1 MMNADLFKSLDLMG
15 KGMTAI
21 FVVIIV
27 IYLAVHLILKLTGDR
42 KKESSEPNTGDA

>member
-1 MMNADLFKSLDLMG
+1 MNADFFKSLDLMG

-27 IYLAVHLILKLTGDR
+27 IYLAVQLILKLSGGR
-42 KKESSEPNTGDA
+42 KKEPSEPKPGEV

>member
-1 MMNADLFKSLDLMG
+1 MNTDFFKSLELMG

-27 IYLAVHLILKLTGDR
+27 IYLAVHLILKLTSGR
-42 KKESSEPNTGDA
+42 KKETTGGE

>member
-1 MMNADLFKSLDLMG
+1 MNPDIIKSLDLMG

-27 IYLAVHLILKLTGDR
+27 IYLAVHLILIVTGGR
-42 KKESSEPNTGDA
+42 KKKTAE

>member
-1 MMNADLFKSLDLMG
+1 MNADFFKSLDLMG

-27 IYLAVHLILKLTGDR
+27 MYLAVHLILKLSGGR
-42 KKESSEPNTGDA
+42 KKEPSEPNPGEV

>member
-1 MMNADLFKSLDLMG
+1 MMNSDIIKSLDLMG

-27 IYLAVHLILKLTGDR
+27 IYLSVNLMLRLTEG
-42 KKESSEPNTGDA
+42 KKNEKEK

>member
-1 MMNADLFKSLDLMG
+1 MNADFFKSLDLMR

-27 IYLAVHLILKLTGDR
+27 IYLSVNLMLRLTESK
-42 KKESSEPNTGDA
+42 KKETKE

>member
-1 MMNADLFKSLDLMG
+1 MNADFFKSLDLMG

-27 IYLAVHLILKLTGDR
+27 IYLAVHLILKLTEGR
-42 KKESSEPNTGDA
+42 KGADSEPGTGAV

>member
-1 MMNADLFKSLDLMG
+1 MNPDLIKSLDLMG

-27 IYLAVHLILKLTGDR
+27 IYLSVNLMLRLTEG
-42 KKESSEPNTGDA
+42 KKNEKEK

>member
-1 MMNADLFKSLDLMG
+1 MNADFFKSLDLMG

-27 IYLAVHLILKLTGDR
+27 IYLATHLILKITKG
-42 KKESSEPNTGDA
+42 KKGEAEG

>member
-1 MMNADLFKSLDLMG
+1 MNADFFKSLDLMG

-27 IYLAVHLILKLTGDR
+27 IDLAVHLILKLSGGR
-42 KKESSEPNTGDA
+42 KKESSEPNPGEV

>member
-1 MMNADLFKSLDLMG
+1 MNPDLYKSLDLMG

-27 IYLAVHLILKLTGDR
+27 IYLTVHLILKLSGG
-42 KKESSEPNTGDA
+42 KKKNSSEPKPGEV

>member
-1 MMNADLFKSLDLMG
+1 MNVDFLKSLDLMG

-27 IYLAVHLILKLTGDR
+27 IYLAVQLLLKLTGD
-42 KKESSEPNTGDA
+42 KKKASSEPDPGEG